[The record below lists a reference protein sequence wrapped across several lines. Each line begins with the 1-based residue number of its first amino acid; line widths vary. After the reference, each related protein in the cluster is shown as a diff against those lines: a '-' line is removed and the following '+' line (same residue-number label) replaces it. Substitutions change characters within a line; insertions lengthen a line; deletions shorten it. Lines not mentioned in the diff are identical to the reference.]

1 MGRGGVWRER
11 RSGKEGGKDWEG
23 GGGDREMREGE
34 KKEDNNYS
42 YTETRKISDKD
53 EEIGRGGD

>member
-1 MGRGGVWRER
+1 MGRRGER
-11 RSGKEGGKDWEG
+11 IG
-23 GGGDREMREGE
+23 REGE

-53 EEIGRGGD
+53 EEIGRGRD

>member
-23 GGGDREMREGE
+23 GG
-34 KKEDNNYS
+34 
-42 YTETRKISDKD
+42 
-53 EEIGRGGD
+53 EERRQ